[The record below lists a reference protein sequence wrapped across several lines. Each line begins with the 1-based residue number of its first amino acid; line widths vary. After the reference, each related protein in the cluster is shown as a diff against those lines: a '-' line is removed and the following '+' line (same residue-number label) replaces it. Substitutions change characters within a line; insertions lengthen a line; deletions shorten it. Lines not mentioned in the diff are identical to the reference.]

1 MELEVLKITKTTVD
15 IDFNKLWEIIKN
27 DLGPM
32 EDLAREE
39 IIDEATTLFGD
50 NCISY
55 LSDLLGVKFI
65 ESTNNISE
73 REDPFHLAGGTQHN
87 ELRDI
92 DENLEMKSTNNVI
105 FHLQLDNL
113 VEEFKKY
120 LEEG

>member
-50 NCISY
+50 NCIRY
-55 LSDLLGVKFI
+55 LSDLLGVKFF
-65 ESTNNISE
+65 ESTSNISE
-73 REDPFHLAGGTQHN
+73 REDPFHLAGVTQHD
-87 ELRDI
+87 ELLDI
-92 DENLEMKSTNNVI
+92 DKNLEMNNTNDVV
-105 FHLQLDNL
+105 FHLQLDDL

>member
-15 IDFNKLWEIIKN
+15 IDFNKLWEIIKE
-27 DLGPM
+27 DLGSM
-32 EDLAREE
+32 ENLAREE
-39 IIDEATTLFGD
+39 VIDEATTLFED
-50 NCISY
+50 NCIKY

-65 ESTNNISE
+65 ESTNNISK

-92 DENLEMKSTNNVI
+92 DENLEMENTNNLV
-105 FHLQLDNL
+105 FHLQLDDL
-113 VEEFKKY
+113 VEKFKKY

>member
-15 IDFNKLWEIIKN
+15 IDFNKLWEIIKE
-27 DLGPM
+27 DLGSM
-32 EDLAREE
+32 KNLAREE
-39 IIDEATTLFGD
+39 VIDKATTLFED
-50 NCISY
+50 NCIKY

-92 DENLEMKSTNNVI
+92 DENLEKENTNNLV
-105 FHLQLDNL
+105 FHLQLDDL
-113 VEEFKKY
+113 VEKFKKY

>member
-15 IDFNKLWEIIKN
+15 IDFNKLWEIIKS
-27 DLGPM
+27 DLGSM
-32 EDLAREE
+32 EDLDREE
-39 IIDEATTLFGD
+39 IIDEAATLFED
-50 NCISY
+50 NCIKY

-92 DENLEMKSTNNVI
+92 DENLEMENTNNLV
-105 FHLQLDNL
+105 FHLQLDDL
-113 VEEFKKY
+113 VEKFKKY